1 MLWAVKRH
9 DAPTTATSPH
19 RVLAGLSAALWIAG
33 GFADGGTRLGV
44 WSAGAGHAIS
54 WRRRL
59 YFWVPGLGRSSTA
72 DWKVEGGHFAE
83 RCALFIII
91 ALGESILITGATFAD
106 LAWTGAH
113 VGAFLVA
120 FAGSVAMWA
129 IYFNI
134 GAERSSRRLSTSDDP
149 GRIARSGYTYLHIPI
164 VSGIIVTAVGDEL
177 VLHHPDGH
185 TDFSTAA
192 AILGGPALYLIGNA
206 LFKRL
211 SATYMPLSH
220 SVGLGLLALLV
231 PVAPFVSP
239 LILASG
245 ATLVLIVVPVW
256 EWWSL
261 RRSTDAALLSGP
273 LEREKPT

>member
-1 MLWAVKRH
+1 MK
-9 DAPTTATSPH
+9 
-19 RVLAGLSAALWIAG
+19 AGTWQNAAAL
-33 GFADGGTRLGV
+33 FV
-44 WSAGAGHAIS
+44 
-54 WRRRL
+54 
-59 YFWVPGLGRSSTA
+59 
-72 DWKVEGGHFAE
+72 
-83 RCALFIII
+83 II
-91 ALGESILITGATFAD
+91 ALGELILVTGATFAG
-106 LAWTGAH
+106 LTWTPAH
-113 VGAFLVA
+113 VGGFLVA

-134 GAERSSRRLSTSDDP
+134 GAERTGKAIVKSDDP
-149 GRIARSGYTYLHIPI
+149 GRIARSGYTYLHILI
-164 VSGIIVTAVGDEL
+164 VSGIVVAAVGDEL